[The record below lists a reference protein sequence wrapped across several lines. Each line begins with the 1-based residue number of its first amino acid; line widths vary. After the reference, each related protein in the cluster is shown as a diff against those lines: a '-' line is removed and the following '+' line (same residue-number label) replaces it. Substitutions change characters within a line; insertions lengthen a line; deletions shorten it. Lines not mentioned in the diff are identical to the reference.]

1 MLQNITALRVIQ
13 RCLTLERLR
22 NHYLCG
28 PDWWRRQGR
37 RTLSGSCSH
46 QQLVFPSQFSYVQ
59 QPRGNLVN
67 TIFENVDRWG
77 SHVAVECS
85 ETGRSYTYDKL
96 MDATRKW
103 AGCLSHL
110 GLEKGDV
117 IALASPNCPE
127 YPILVLGANSLGVIV
142 TTINPKSTKDEITN
156 QLKVSG
162 AKLLVVTPSLVEEVV
177 HLLSSNPPV
186 QLVSNGPCNIPG
198 TYNLQDILANPSGT
212 PIDPIKLTE
221 SAISLLP
228 FSSGTTGQPKGVQ
241 ISHGAIAINMRMISH
256 PSVTATKLATDPFQE
271 PYMCVV
277 PFYHMFGML
286 LMLFGIQQGAKLV
299 TFPSFQPGQ
308 FVSNLGKHRVRTL
321 HLVPSL
327 VSFLIQSPDVTAES
341 LKFLRKI
348 IVSTS
353 PFSLSLAQAFKKK
366 FRDDVFLQEMFG
378 MTEVLFATA
387 IPYGGERNGSCGKLL
402 PNVTAKVLD
411 TTTGSVLGPNEIGEL
426 CIKTP
431 SMMTGYHQNEEATSS
446 TIDAEGFM
454 RTGDVAVVDSEG
466 YVKIVDRTKELIKVK
481 GLQVSPSEIENI
493 LRQLPQVGDVGVV
506 GVPHERQGEVPKAF
520 VVARNEE
527 LSAED
532 IHSFLNTRVA
542 PHKRL
547 AGGVSFLKELPR
559 TPTGKLLRRELKLRA
574 GEVESPRS

>member
-212 PIDPIKLTE
+212 PIDPIK
-221 SAISLLP
+221 
-228 FSSGTTGQPKGVQ
+228 
-241 ISHGAIAINMRMISH
+241 
-256 PSVTATKLATDPFQE
+256 
-271 PYMCVV
+271 
-277 PFYHMFGML
+277 
-286 LMLFGIQQGAKLV
+286 
-299 TFPSFQPGQ
+299 
-308 FVSNLGKHRVRTL
+308 VRTL

-532 IHSFLNTRVA
+532 IHSDVIRGSNQPNKTLCHQAVIKGFGSARGSSVVDSTPWLQRHSISSRSQDA
-542 PHKRL
+542 AKHH
-547 AGGVSFLKELPR
+547 SHSELSS
-559 TPTGKLLRRELKLRA
+559 A
-574 GEVESPRS
+574 V